1 MYNKFFVIIAFVVS
15 AFSFGQSNLLNAKKP
30 GEINVKSDQQ
40 IKYDNDK
47 PMEYGYVDDRDLLW
61 GKTVW
66 EIIDLNERIN
76 YAFLYPIDTIAIG
89 SHRRSLYD
97 ILIKNI
103 RKGKITDIY
112 SDSYFSE
119 KRTLKQLEEA
129 LVKVDT
135 TDLGIE
141 QLNAGEE
148 ISEEYIVTSRIQA
161 ADVSDYKIKGI
172 WYFDKRQGEMKYR
185 ILGICP
191 VVPDVFTINNDIKD
205 YVELFW
211 VFFPTVR
218 DILHESKSFNP
229 HNSASAFSFDHLFN
243 SRRFNATIYKEENI
257 LGDRQ
262 IKDYVKEHALMQ
274 LLESERIKEVIRDF
288 EHDMWNY

>member
-1 MYNKFFVIIAFVVS
+1 MFSKYFLFIGLI
-15 AFSFGQSNLLNAKKP
+15 FSFFGFSQSNLLNAKKP
-30 GEINVKSDQQ
+30 DQINVKTDLQ

-47 PMEYGYVDDRDLLW
+47 PLEYGYVDDRDLLW

-76 YAFLYPIDTIAIG
+76 YSFLFPIDTNAVG
-89 SHRRSLYD
+89 NHRRSLYD

-103 RKGKITDIY
+103 RQGKIKDVY
-112 SDSYFSE
+112 GDSYFSE
-119 KRTLKQLEEA
+119 KRTLKQIEQSLT
-129 LVKVDT
+129 KVDT
-135 TDLGIE
+135 SDLGIE

-148 ISEEYIVTSRIQA
+148 ISEEYIQKRDMGA
-161 ADVSDYKIKGI
+161 ADISDYKVKGI

-191 VVPDVFTINNDIKD
+191 VAPDIFTIESEVKD

-211 VFFPTVR
+211 IFYPSVR
-218 DILHESKSFNP
+218 DILHEAKSFNS
-229 HNSASAFSFDHLFN
+229 HNSASSFSFDHLFN

-257 LGDRQ
+257 LGDRT
-262 IKDYVKEHALMQ
+262 INDYVKEHALMQ
-274 LLESERIKEVIRDF
+274 LLESDRIKEVIRDF
-288 EHDMWNY
+288 EQDMWNY